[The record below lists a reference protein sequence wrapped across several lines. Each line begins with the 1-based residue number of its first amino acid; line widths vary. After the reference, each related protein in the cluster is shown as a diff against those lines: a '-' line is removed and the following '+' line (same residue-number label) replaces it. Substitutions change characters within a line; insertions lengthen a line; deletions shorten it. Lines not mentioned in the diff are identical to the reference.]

1 MFRVEGEWWNVYFG
15 TGPENAVLLGSILMA
30 IVTESSAAKNAFM
43 QIFSDAIKRELS
55 AITGQQIEM
64 PDAQAAP
71 EHERS
76 GSA

>member
-15 TGPENAVLLGSILMA
+15 TGPDNAVLLGSIRMT
-30 IVTESSAAKNAFM
+30 IVTASQEAKGAFI

-55 AITGQQIEM
+55 EITGQAVDM
-64 PDAQAAP
+64 PGPAPAP
-71 EHERS
+71 EHERA